1 MKPNAERSPSP
12 AGTIDLSFVVIGY
25 NEAGTLKACLDSVRN
40 ADLDGL
46 SWELIYVDGGSIDT
60 SMDIA
65 REAGVDRLL
74 GGETRRRA
82 AENRNLGLEAATGR
96 LVQFLDGDMALFPD
110 WPRAAAEFLYGH
122 EDVAAVCGNLEE
134 SSPGILFEALQI
146 DWMPGKAPSGTA
158 AAPRCISA
166 PRCRRRAGFPRM
178 WPTARS
184 RCYAGVCA
192 TRMTGKSIR

>member
-82 AENRNLGLEAATGR
+82 AENRNLGLEAATGDWCSFWTGTWPCFPTGR
-96 LVQFLDGDMALFPD
+96 APRRDSCTVMRMLRRSAAISSRARGSCLKRCKSTGCPGRHPALRRRRDVF
-110 WPRAAAEFLYGH
+110 RAA
-122 EDVAAVCGNLEE
+122 
-134 SSPGILFEALQI
+134 LQ
-146 DWMPGKAPSGTA
+146 
-158 AAPRCISA
+158 
-166 PRCRRRAGFPRM
+166 RRAGFHGCGLR
-178 WPTARS
+178 RS
-184 RCYAGVCA
+184 RCYAGACA